1 MPKPVF
7 DNDEAK
13 KLFIRK
19 RNHLLNCM
27 EHAPELFTKFL
38 DEQRQADTGAWLD
51 EIISLIA
58 ISQTID
64 EGSLPLRTSSWTFP
78 STRKDT

>member
-13 KLFIRK
+13 KLFERK
-19 RNHLLNCM
+19 RNHLRNCM
-27 EHAPELFTKFL
+27 EHAPELFPRFL
-38 DEQRQADTGAWLD
+38 DEQQKADTGAWLD
-51 EIISLIA
+51 EIINLVA

-64 EGSLPLRTSSWTFP
+64 EGSLPLR
-78 STRKDT
+78 KDT